1 MCFSRHVKMFL
12 VLCVLQNMNQ
22 NFPKNIFVRKVLK
35 YVEQDIVLCTE
46 MKENANE
53 KISHLYE
60 KLP

>member
-1 MCFSRHVKMFL
+1 MFL

-22 NFPKNIFVRKVLK
+22 NFQKNIFVRKVLK